1 MVLHSSNYDF
11 SKALWSGATIF
22 SLLQYHA
29 ISTQC
34 WQSSSPSPADELQV
48 KEGTS
53 QPGTSQTG
61 VASLKTMSG
70 EGHQADFHKK
80 MVSSLSNNT
89 PILSNGVHSM
99 PRLTIPLIDT
109 VQKGGGAEKAHGV
122 DCAQSTVS
130 YREVYYPPC

>member
-1 MVLHSSNYDF
+1 MLHSSNYDF
-11 SKALWSGATIF
+11 SKALQSGAAIF

-29 ISTQC
+29 ISTLC
-34 WQSSSPSPADELQV
+34 RQSFSPSLANELQA

-61 VASLKTMSG
+61 VASSKTMSG
-70 EGHQADFHKK
+70 KGNQADFCKK

-89 PILSNGVHSM
+89 PILINGVPSM
-99 PRLTIPLIDT
+99 SRLTIPLINT

-130 YREVYYPPC
+130 HREVYFPPH